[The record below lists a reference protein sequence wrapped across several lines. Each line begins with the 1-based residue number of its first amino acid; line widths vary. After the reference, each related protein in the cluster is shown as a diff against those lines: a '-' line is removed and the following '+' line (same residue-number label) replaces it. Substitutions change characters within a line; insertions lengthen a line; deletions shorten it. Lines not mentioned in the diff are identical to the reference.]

1 MWALEL
7 LRCLKYW
14 SHLYGWIVASYV
26 NHQNRNQVYLQQRDW
41 SPERLSFLLAGTQN
55 DKIMVSHQFLFSTRL
70 LPRWLFQGL
79 QELPLLKSHCSYG
92 PISHTTIWMESP
104 PTGYYPCMAA
114 RLHRCHPPTS
124 VNSILRFHVS
134 IVTTS
139 RID

>member
-1 MWALEL
+1 
-7 LRCLKYW
+7 
-14 SHLYGWIVASYV
+14 
-26 NHQNRNQVYLQQRDW
+26 
-41 SPERLSFLLAGTQN
+41 
-55 DKIMVSHQFLFSTRL
+55 
-70 LPRWLFQGL
+70 
-79 QELPLLKSHCSYG
+79 LPLLKSHCSYG

-139 RID
+139 RIDSQGRHAFRQAFRNSGLKK